1 MSASGRCPLLM
12 SAIGRFFHWE
22 FMVVHSGLQL
32 FGLLFGGVRYS
43 GCPLIGGLIIVRKNA
58 KLLTQSL
65 LKQKNKKKTKKSC
78 SSFIMKISST
88 DLFGRTKH
96 LKVLVSLF
104 KRVRAFFI
112 QKTKPKPFFLKNEK
126 R

>member
-1 MSASGRCPLLM
+1 M

-65 LKQKNKKKTKKSC
+65 LKQKNKKKKQKNLVHR
-78 SSFIMKISST
+78 SS
-88 DLFGRTKH
+88 
-96 LKVLVSLF
+96 
-104 KRVRAFFI
+104 
-112 QKTKPKPFFLKNEK
+112 
-126 R
+126 